1 MGKTAFNPLSQWR
14 GRVGGQVYK
23 VVNGK
28 QVVVPYKPVESKG
41 QGSIAQMT
49 TRARFAL
56 AGKYSKIVPP
66 EILRG
71 FNGSKVDRRS
81 LFVRNITRKATVS
94 FVDGAV
100 TAAIAPEDIIF
111 SEGLVTTLNMG
122 TPAIS
127 AAGELTASVT
137 AVPEGVDAVLAIAVV
152 ENADGEY
159 DKIVYQTAPVDGD
172 THAATIDI
180 QTEVPD
186 GHHVRLYYVP
196 LTVTEQARSFL
207 STTDY
212 DLHATDEY
220 TLTMLLTSVEGAY
233 NWGRSQFVTTLT
245 NGQ

>member
-41 QGSIAQMT
+41 QGTIAQMT

-81 LFVRNITRKATVS
+81 LFVRNITRKATVTLN
-94 FVDGAV
+94 DGTV

-122 TPAIS
+122 TPALS
-127 AAGELTASVT
+127 AGGELTATVT
-137 AVPEGVDAVLAIAVV
+137 AVPDSVDAVLAIAVV
-152 ENADGEY
+152 ENAEGEY
-159 DKIVYQTAPVDGD
+159 NRVVYQTAPVDVE
-172 THAATIDI
+172 THTATIGI
-180 QTEVPD
+180 NTEVEP
-186 GHHVRLYYVP
+186 GNHVRFYYVP

-207 STTDY
+207 ATTEY
-212 DLHATDEY
+212 DTHANDEY

-233 NWGRSQFVTTLT
+233 NWGRSQFVSTLT
-245 NGQ
+245 NGD

>member
-28 QVVVPYKPVESKG
+28 QVVLPYKPVESKG

-81 LFVRNITRKATVS
+81 LFVRNITRKATVN
-94 FVDGAV
+94 FDNGAV

-111 SEGLVTTLNMG
+111 SEGPVTTLNMG
-122 TPAIS
+122 TPALS
-127 AAGELTASVT
+127 AAGELTATVT
-137 AVPEGVDAVLAIAVV
+137 DVPEYVDAVLAIAVV
-152 ENADGEY
+152 ENAEGEY
-159 DKIVYQTAPVDGD
+159 DQIVYQTAPVNIEQH
-172 THAATIDI
+172 TVAIDI
-180 QTEVPD
+180 ATRVPN
-186 GHHVRLYYVP
+186 GSHVRFYYVP
-196 LTVTEQARSFL
+196 LTVTEEARSFL
-207 STTDY
+207 STTEFDT
-212 DLHATDEY
+212 HANDEY

-233 NWGRSQFVTTLT
+233 NWGHSQYVDTLT
-245 NGQ
+245 NGD

>member
-28 QVVVPYKPVESKG
+28 QVVVPYKPVTSKS
-41 QGSIAQMT
+41 QASIAQLA

-56 AGKYSKIVPP
+56 GGKYSKIVPP

-71 FNGSKVDRRS
+71 LNGSKVDRRS
-81 LFVRNITRKATVS
+81 IFVHNITRKATVT
-94 FVDGAV
+94 FDNGTV

-122 TPAIS
+122 TPALS

-159 DKIVYQTAPVDGD
+159 DKIVYQTAAVDTE
-172 THAATIDI
+172 THAASIDL

-212 DLHATDEY
+212 DIHATDEY

>member
-28 QVVVPYKPVESKG
+28 QVVVPYKPVERKG
-41 QGSIAQMT
+41 EGSIAQMT

-56 AGKYSKIVPP
+56 AGKYSKIVPQ

-81 LFVRNITRKATVS
+81 LFVRNITRKATVT
-94 FVDGAV
+94 FDNGTV

-122 TPAIS
+122 TPALS

-137 AVPEGVDAVLAIAVV
+137 AIPEGVDAVLAIAVV
-152 ENADGEY
+152 ENAEGEY
-159 DKIVYQTAPVDGD
+159 DKINYQIAPVDAD
-172 THAATIDI
+172 AHTAAIAISTDV
-180 QTEVPD
+180 TS

-196 LTVTEQARSFL
+196 LTVTEEARSFL

-212 DLHATDEY
+212 DTHANDEY

-233 NWGRSQFVTTLT
+233 NWGRSQYVGTLT